1 MATSNMVRAANRDIL
16 ARLRTLRIVPVI
28 VIDDPKDAV
37 PLAAA
42 LIDGGLS
49 CAEITFRTAGARE
62 ALRQIAAAHPR
73 MLAGAGTV
81 LTPRQAAEAVDA
93 GAQFIVAPGF
103 NPAVVDYCLEHEIPV
118 YPGVCTP
125 TEIEMALGKGLETVK
140 FFPAEP
146 IGGLPYLKA
155 ISAPYGSIAFMPTG
169 GINPANLPNYLGFRK
184 VVACG
189 GSWMAPA
196 DWIATKQFG
205 RIRAE
210 TEKAVALVRE
220 VPIAGESRGATS

>member
-1 MATSNMVRAANRDIL
+1 MATTNAVKASAEGVLD
-16 ARLRTLRIVPVI
+16 RLRHLRIAPVI
-28 VIDDPKDAV
+28 VIDDPLDAV

-42 LIDGGLS
+42 LTDGGLS
-49 CAEITFRTAGARE
+49 CAEVTFRTAAALE
-62 ALRQIAAAHPR
+62 ALRRMTAEYPS

-81 LTPRQAAEAVDA
+81 LTPRQAADARAA

-125 TEIEMALGKGLETVK
+125 TEIEAALQKGLKVLK

-155 ISAPYGSIAFMPTG
+155 IAAPYPLVEFIPTG
-169 GINPANLPNYLGFRK
+169 GINLGNLAKYLGFKRI
-184 VVACG
+184 VACG
-189 GSWMAPA
+189 GSWMAPTE
-196 DWIATKQFG
+196 WIAAKQFD
-205 RIRAE
+205 RIRDEARN
-210 TEKAVALVRE
+210 AVAAVRE
-220 VPIAGESRGATS
+220 ITHGSAA